1 MDENPLKQTLD
12 IDEFVEEFK
21 QIVDDRDFKE
31 LIEKSEVNS
40 EVEHNNEISLDR
52 VDKDYFMAEKS
63 DSTSERQPENEK
75 QKEENEQNDDK

>member
-40 EVEHNNEISLDR
+40 EAEHDNEMSLDR

-63 DSTSERQPENEK
+63 DSTSERQAENEK

>member
-40 EVEHNNEISLDR
+40 EAEHENEMSLDR

-63 DSTSERQPENEK
+63 DSNSERQAENEK

>member
-40 EVEHNNEISLDR
+40 EAEHENEMSLDR

-63 DSTSERQPENEK
+63 DSISERKAENEK

>member
-40 EVEHNNEISLDR
+40 EAEHDNEMSLDR

-63 DSTSERQPENEK
+63 DSNSERQAENEK
-75 QKEENEQNDDK
+75 QKE